1 LLKGAATDGAYAG
14 YGPEFDEESG
24 DGTVGGNLK
33 LSLLVLAMLAGVI
46 YVESEAMN
54 MSMIDTVRQLGIG
67 LLHRLFY

>member
-1 LLKGAATDGAYAG
+1 LLKGAAADSTYAG
-14 YGPEFDEESG
+14 CGPEFDEESG

-46 YVESEAMN
+46 YAESEVMN
-54 MSMIDTVRQLGIG
+54 MSILDTVRQLGTD